1 MISLPVGRDV
11 FIGFAESNTAES
23 NGKHANWCQ
32 PQVFMADIGVVVF
45 KALQIYRMSIEIN
58 TPCPAT
64 DWNCV
69 TPLEFFVALPTQGG
83 SRLYTG
89 TFQ

>member
-32 PQVFMADIGVVVF
+32 PQVFMADIGVV
-45 KALQIYRMSIEIN
+45 
-58 TPCPAT
+58 
-64 DWNCV
+64 
-69 TPLEFFVALPTQGG
+69 
-83 SRLYTG
+83 
-89 TFQ
+89 